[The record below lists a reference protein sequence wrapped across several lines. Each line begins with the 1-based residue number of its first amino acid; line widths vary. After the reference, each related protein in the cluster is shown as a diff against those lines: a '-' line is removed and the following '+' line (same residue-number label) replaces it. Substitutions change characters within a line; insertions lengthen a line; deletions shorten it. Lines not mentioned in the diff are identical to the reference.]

1 MMRTPIVE
9 PPDTAPT
16 PPEGQ
21 PNARQILDPL
31 DRLVATC
38 RTLARRQGRSSDYSG
53 QLALLE
59 WLAAKLRDG
68 SLATEEGQRALA
80 TKVVTTVQGWVEEME
95 ERE

>member
-1 MMRTPIVE
+1 MRTPVAE

-21 PNARQILDPL
+21 NARQILDPL
-31 DRLVATC
+31 DRLAATC
-38 RTLARRQGRSSDYSG
+38 RQLARRQGRCGHYSG

-59 WLAAKLRDG
+59 WLAAKLLDG
-68 SLATEEGQRALA
+68 SLATEEGHRLLA
-80 TKVVTTVQGWVEEME
+80 TRVVTTVQGWVEDMQ